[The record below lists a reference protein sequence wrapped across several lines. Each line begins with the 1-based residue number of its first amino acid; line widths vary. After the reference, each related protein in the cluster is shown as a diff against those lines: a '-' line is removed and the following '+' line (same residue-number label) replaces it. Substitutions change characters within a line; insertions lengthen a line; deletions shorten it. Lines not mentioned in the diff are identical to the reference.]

1 MAKHENVYWPESEQ
15 TKIEPVEIT
24 DEVKQSMLQYSMSV
38 LVGRAL
44 PDVRDGLKPV
54 HRRILYTMY
63 ENGLSPDKAYRKC
76 ADTVGAVLGRYH
88 PHGDASVYDAMVRM
102 AQDFSLRY
110 PLIDGHGNFGNIDG
124 YPAAAYRY
132 TESRM
137 NRLSLNMLDDIDKD
151 TVDFM
156 PNYDD
161 RLKEPEVLPVRFPQ
175 LLVNGSSGI
184 AVGLATE
191 IPPHNLGEVIDGMCC
206 LIDNPDAELQ
216 DICQY
221 IKGPDFPTGGIIMG
235 RSGIRAAYATGRGK
249 IVVRGKTEI
258 EEQKNGKFRIVISE
272 LPYKVRKKDLVKHIY
287 DLAAEKKIEGIDDVV
302 DYSSKRDGGIRIIVD
317 IKKDA
322 NPQVILNKLYSY
334 TALQSTFGAI
344 LLAIVNGKPQVLTLK
359 EMLLDCID
367 FQCSIITRRTEFDR
381 KKAAERA
388 HILEGLK
395 IALDF
400 IDEVISII
408 RNSKTIPESKQA
420 LTDRFGLDEIQTTA
434 IVQMQLGKLAG
445 MEKQKILD
453 ELEEKLAFIKECD
466 AILASKER
474 ILDIVKTESLN
485 LRDKFADERR
495 TEISDVAGEVDIEDL
510 IPEEECVITK
520 TVNGYIKRL
529 PADTYSVQHRG
540 GRGITGMTTRE
551 DDVVENMFTCSSHDT
566 IMLFSNLGRA
576 YRLKAYELPEGSR
589 TSKGMNMINIVPLM
603 TGEKITKIIPVTA
616 TEEQEDFIA
625 MVTRKGIIKRTRLTE
640 FKNTR
645 KNGIIAISIDDDD
658 ELAFV
663 RMTDGS
669 DYIFISTSLGYSI
682 RFDENNVRAMGRTA
696 RGVKAINMREGD
708 FVVDMAICKAD
719 DRILTVT
726 ETGYGRI
733 SPVSDY
739 RLQSRGGK
747 GIINY
752 RTSKYGRVAATVPVT
767 DNDDVIMISS
777 SGIIIRIFAGD
788 ISEFAR
794 PSKGVRVMRVGEGEK
809 ILSVALAD
817 HDDSQ
822 VNDTPEAADADAGT
836 VTAEDLAEDS
846 EADIKADEE

>member
-1 MAKHENVYWPESEQ
+1 
-15 TKIEPVEIT
+15 
-24 DEVKQSMLQYSMSV
+24 
-38 LVGRAL
+38 
-44 PDVRDGLKPV
+44 
-54 HRRILYTMY
+54 
-63 ENGLSPDKAYRKC
+63 
-76 ADTVGAVLGRYH
+76 
-88 PHGDASVYDAMVRM
+88 
-102 AQDFSLRY
+102 
-110 PLIDGHGNFGNIDG
+110 
-124 YPAAAYRY
+124 
-132 TESRM
+132 
-137 NRLSLNMLDDIDKD
+137 
-151 TVDFM
+151 
-156 PNYDD
+156 
-161 RLKEPEVLPVRFPQ
+161 
-175 LLVNGSSGI
+175 
-184 AVGLATE
+184 
-191 IPPHNLGEVIDGMCC
+191 
-206 LIDNPDAELQ
+206 
-216 DICQY
+216 
-221 IKGPDFPTGGIIMG
+221 
-235 RSGIRAAYATGRGK
+235 
-249 IVVRGKTEI
+249 
-258 EEQKNGKFRIVISE
+258 
-272 LPYKVRKKDLVKHIY
+272 
-287 DLAAEKKIEGIDDVV
+287 
-302 DYSSKRDGGIRIIVD
+302 
-317 IKKDA
+317 
-322 NPQVILNKLYSY
+322 
-334 TALQSTFGAI
+334 
-344 LLAIVNGKPQVLTLK
+344 
-359 EMLLDCID
+359 
-367 FQCSIITRRTEFDR
+367 
-381 KKAAERA
+381 
-388 HILEGLK
+388 
-395 IALDF
+395 
-400 IDEVISII
+400 
-408 RNSKTIPESKQA
+408 
-420 LTDRFGLDEIQTTA
+420 
-434 IVQMQLGKLAG
+434 
-445 MEKQKILD
+445 
-453 ELEEKLAFIKECD
+453 
-466 AILASKER
+466 
-474 ILDIVKTESLN
+474 
-485 LRDKFADERR
+485 
-495 TEISDVAGEVDIEDL
+495 
-510 IPEEECVITK
+510 
-520 TVNGYIKRL
+520 
-529 PADTYSVQHRG
+529 
-540 GRGITGMTTRE
+540 
-551 DDVVENMFTCSSHDT
+551 
-566 IMLFSNLGRA
+566 
-576 YRLKAYELPEGSR
+576 
-589 TSKGMNMINIVPLM
+589 M

>member
-1 MAKHENVYWPESEQ
+1 MPKQENIYWPDDAS
-15 TKIEPVEIT
+15 TNIVPVEIV
-24 DEVKQSMLQYSMSV
+24 DEVKTSMLQYSMSV
-38 LVGRAL
+38 LVGRAI

-63 ENGLSPDKAYRKC
+63 ENGLTPDKAYRKC

-88 PHGDASVYDAMVRM
+88 PHGDTSVYDAMVRM

-124 YPAAAYRY
+124 YAPAAYRY

-137 NRLSLNMLDDIDKD
+137 NRLSYSMLDDIDKE
-151 TVDFM
+151 TVDFV
-156 PNYDD
+156 PNYDN
-161 RLKEPEVLPVRFPQ
+161 RLQEPSVLPVRFPQ

-184 AVGLATE
+184 AVGMATE
-191 IPPHNLGEVIDGMCC
+191 IPPHNLGEIIDGMCC

-249 IVVRGKTEI
+249 IVIRGKAEI
-258 EEQKNGKFRIVISE
+258 EETKNGRFRIIISE
-272 LPYKVRKKDLVKHIY
+272 IPYKVKKQELVKAIY
-287 DLAAEKKIEGIDDVV
+287 DLAADKRIEGIDDVV

-317 IKKDA
+317 LKKDA
-322 NPQVILNKLYSY
+322 NPQVVLNKLYKNTS
-334 TALQSTFGAI
+334 LQSTIGVI

-359 EMLLDCID
+359 EMLQNSID
-367 FQCSIITRRTEFDR
+367 FQCDIIRRRTVFDR

-395 IALDF
+395 VALDF

-408 RNSKTIPESKQA
+408 RNSKTIPDSKQA
-420 LTDRFGLDEIQTTA
+420 LTDRFGLDDIQTTA

-453 ELEEKLAFIKECD
+453 ELKEKLDFIKECD
-466 AILASKER
+466 EILASEQR

-485 LRDKFADERR
+485 LRDKYSDERR

-520 TVNGYIKRL
+520 TENGYIKRL
-529 PADTYSVQHRG
+529 AADTYNVQHRG

-551 DDVVENMFTCSSHDT
+551 EDTVENMFVCSSHDR
-566 IMLFSNLGRA
+566 IMLFSNLGRV
-576 YRLKAYELPEGSR
+576 YRIKAYEIPEGSR
-589 TSKGMNMINIVPLM
+589 TAKGMSLVNVVPLM
-603 TGEKITKIIPVTA
+603 PGEKINVIIPVTP
-616 TEEQEDFIA
+616 TDEEERYIC
-625 MVTRKGIIKRTRLTE
+625 MITKKGVIKRTRLTE

-645 KNGIIAISIDDDD
+645 KSGIIAISIDEDD
-658 ELAFV
+658 ELAHV
-663 RMTDGS
+663 RMTDGNDNLLVATRKGKAIKFNES
-669 DYIFISTSLGYSI
+669 Q
-682 RFDENNVRAMGRTA
+682 VRSMGRTA
-696 RGVKAINMREGD
+696 RGVRAIEIQND
-708 FVVDMAICKAD
+708 DNVVDMALCKD
-719 DRILTVT
+719 DTRILTVT

-733 SPVSDY
+733 SHISNY

-747 GIINY
+747 GLTNY
-752 RTSKYGRVAATVPVT
+752 RTAKYGDVAAVLPVEENE
-767 DNDDVIMISS
+767 DIIMIASN
-777 SGIIIRIFAGD
+777 GIIIRIFAGD

-794 PSKGVRVMRVGEGEK
+794 PAKGVRVMRVAEGEK
-809 ILSVALAD
+809 ILSVAKAE
-817 HDDSQ
+817 HDEAE
-822 VNDTPEAADADAGT
+822 VTDTPEEAEADAGDT
-836 VTAEDLAEDS
+836 GEDN
-846 EADIKADEE
+846 